1 MSSQNSITIRFIPK
15 GDKQLRLAIENLAKA
30 QGKLEGRTKEVNRE
44 LRKLSRSTQLPAK
57 FMRIT
62 QQRADGL
69 SKSFATLRSR
79 LLLFSFAAS
88 LGGRQLLNFGR
99 NAGTVEDLERAFTN
113 LAGGSAQAADMQA
126 KLGEATNGT
135 MSQMDLFQQAN
146 SAMVLGVTKNADEMA
161 EMFDI
166 AQRLGKALGRDT
178 ASSIESMTTGIGRQ
192 SRLMLDNIGIIVR
205 VDDAN
210 KKFAN
215 SLGINVSQLTDSQ
228 KRQAF
233 FNATLEAGRR
243 KLQSS
248 GEEVFSTTQ
257 KFEQFEA
264 AASNLGVRIG
274 ELVNVALIPL
284 VEFLTKVFNAID
296 LEMLASLATGL
307 GVAST
312 AFGVFKI
319 ATIGVTTALKGMMTF
334 LGGTGVLL
342 PIMALGAGIGFLIDK
357 LGLFNQSFDTEPV
370 DDMKKSIQQLTLA
383 ELNLALVREKQFLK
397 SAEKVKDAL
406 KLENISEENNN
417 AVLKLAAGFATLGES
432 FGAIKIEAD
441 DANTAV
447 MGIVDLDDEKIQKSK
462 EEIERLEAQIKL
474 LTEAGVQST
483 KELEDL
489 QEKFGGL
496 YQKTLEGRR
505 ANLKAQ
511 IEEIENNK
519 HTITDDKERIAVLAN
534 LNKQLTNLDPAFK
547 STSTQIRSM
556 SNALAS
562 AAVNGQNMGKAV
574 VNSLKQIIATF
585 LSNRLAFGILSAI
598 FPTAGLIAPTLFGAE
613 IFHNGGMVQSY
624 HGGGTAGN
632 VPAILQE
639 GEFVMRRS
647 AVESIGQENLNR
659 MNRTGT
665 GAVNVTFTGNVMSQ
679 DFIESE
685 AIPAIKKAV
694 RRGAD
699 LGIS

>member
-62 QQRADGL
+62 QKRADGL

-88 LGGRQLLNFGR
+88 LGGRQLLNFGK

-284 VEFLTKVFNAID
+284 IEFLTKVFNAID

-319 ATIGVTTALKGMMTF
+319 ATIGVTTALKGMMKF

-342 PIMALGAGIGFLIDK
+342 PIIALGAGIGLLIDQF
-357 LGLFNQSFDTEPV
+357 GLFKGEFDEEPV
-370 DDMKKSIQQLTLA
+370 NNFEKAVNKLTLA
-383 ELNLALVREKQFLK
+383 ETKLALVQEKRFLR
-397 SAEKVKDAL
+397 SAEKVRDAL
-406 KLENISEENNN
+406 KLENISEQNVPDSVFKRGSEFSETMGVIINQ
-417 AVLKLAAGFATLGES
+417 AT
-432 FGAIKIEAD
+432 
-441 DANTAV
+441 DANTAL
-447 MGIVDLDDEKIQKSK
+447 MGMMDLEDAKIQKSK
-462 EEIERLEAQIKL
+462 EKIAEFEAQIKTF
-474 LTEAGVQST
+474 TEAGVTST
-483 KELEDL
+483 DELANL
-489 QEKFGGL
+489 QDKYAGL
-496 YQKTLEGRR
+496 YQKTLEARR
-505 ANLKAQ
+505 ANLDTQ
-511 IEEIENNK
+511 IKEIQNNK
-519 HTITDDKERIAVLAN
+519 HTITDEKERIAVLAN

-556 SNALAS
+556 SSALAS

-598 FPTAGLIAPTLFGAE
+598 FPTAGLVAPTLFGAE

-624 HGGGTAGN
+624 HGGGSAGN
-632 VPAILQE
+632 VPAVLQE